1 MALVPLNLP
10 AGVYRNGTDLQS
22 QGRWR
27 DSNLVRWFDDTLRPI
42 GGWRTRSDTASAG
55 QVRGMHSWI
64 ANNSDRWIAA
74 GSYNKLYAY
83 SGAGIQYDITPSG
96 FTAGNEDALNPI
108 GFGTSFYG
116 REYYGTSRQE
126 AVTITPATTWSLD
139 SFGEYLVACS
149 STDGKVYEWQLNTGA
164 IAAVI
169 SNAPVNN
176 RAILV
181 TEERFLMCLGAG
193 GNPRLVQWSDR
204 ENNNL
209 WTPAATNEAGSLE
222 LQTTGRIQCGVRVQN
237 QALILT
243 DTDAHVATYSG
254 PPYVFGIERIGT
266 SCGIVSS
273 QAVAVVDKGAVWM
286 GSRSFYTYSGGAV
299 SEVNC
304 EVADYVFSDINHSQI
319 SKVAAVSNANFGEI
333 WWFYPSGNSNENNR
347 YVTFNYNDNTWAI
360 GVMARTSGVDAGV
373 YRQPIIASALN
384 KKLYEHEIGFNYDG
398 GEPFA
403 ESGPISIGNGD
414 NVMAVTQMIP
424 DEKTQGDVDATFKTR
439 FYPNDV
445 ERTYGPF
452 NMANPVSLRFTGR
465 QVRIRVEGV
474 NADDWRVGINRLEV
488 KQGGRR

>member
-266 SCGIVSS
+266 SCGIVST
-273 QAVAVVDKGAVWM
+273 QAVAVVDKGAIWM

-347 YVTFNYNDNTWAI
+347 YVVYNYNDNTWAI

-445 ERTYGPF
+445 ERSYGPF
-452 NMANPVSLRFTGR
+452 SMANPVSLRFTGR

>member
-1 MALVPLNLP
+1 MALIPLDLP

-27 DSNLVRWFDDTLRPI
+27 DSNLVRWFDNTLRPI

-55 QVRGMHSWI
+55 QVRGMKSWI

-83 SGAGIQYDITPSG
+83 SGAGVQYDITPTG
-96 FTAGNEDALNPI
+96 LTAGNENALNPV
-108 GFGTSFYG
+108 GFGTAFYG
-116 REYYGTSRQE
+116 REYYGIARQE
-126 AVTITPATTWSLD
+126 AVTITPATTWSMD
-139 SFGEYLVACS
+139 SFGQYLVACS
-149 STDGKVYEWQLNTGA
+149 STDGKVYEWQLSPSTK
-164 IAAVI
+164 AAVVA
-169 SNAPVNN
+169 NAPVNN

-204 ENNNL
+204 ENNTV

-273 QAVAVVDKGAVWM
+273 QAVATVDKGAVWM

-347 YVTFNYNDNTWAI
+347 YVVFNYNDNTWAI
-360 GVMARTSGVDAGV
+360 GVLARTAGVDAGV
-373 YRQPIIASALN
+373 YRQPIIASATD

-403 ESGPISIGNGD
+403 ESGPIIIGNGD
-414 NVMAVTQMIP
+414 NVMSVTKMIP

-452 NMANPVSLRFTGR
+452 NMANPTSLRFTGR
-465 QVRIRVEGV
+465 QVRIRIEGV

-488 KQGGRR
+488 IQGGRR

>member
-83 SGAGIQYDITPSG
+83 SGAGIQYDITPTG

-108 GFGTSFYG
+108 GFGTAFYG

-273 QAVAVVDKGAVWM
+273 QAVATVDKGAVWM

-347 YVTFNYNDNTWAI
+347 YVVYNYNDNTWAI

-445 ERTYGPF
+445 ERSYGPF
-452 NMANPVSLRFTGR
+452 SMSNPVSLRFTGR

>member
-286 GSRSFYTYSGGAV
+286 GSRSFYTYTGGAV

-360 GVMARTSGVDAGV
+360 GVLARTSGVDAGV

-445 ERTYGPF
+445 ERSYGPF
-452 NMANPVSLRFTGR
+452 SMANPVSLRFTGR

>member
-139 SFGEYLVACS
+139 SFGQYLVACS

-164 IAAVI
+164 IAAVL

-286 GSRSFYTYSGGAV
+286 GSRSFYTYTGGAV

-360 GVMARTSGVDAGV
+360 GVLARTSGVDAGV

-452 NMANPVSLRFTGR
+452 NMSNPTSLRFTGR

-488 KQGGRR
+488 IQGGRR

>member
-1 MALVPLNLP
+1 MALIPLDLP

-27 DSNLVRWFDDTLRPI
+27 DSNLVRWFDNTLRPI

-55 QVRGMHSWI
+55 QVRGMKSWI

-83 SGAGIQYDITPSG
+83 SGAGVQYDITPTG
-96 FTAGNEDALNPI
+96 LTAGNENALNPV
-108 GFGTSFYG
+108 GFGTAFYG
-116 REYYGTSRQE
+116 REYYGIARQE
-126 AVTITPATTWSLD
+126 AVTITPATTWSMD
-139 SFGEYLVACS
+139 SFGQFLVACS
-149 STDGKVYEWQLNTGA
+149 STDGKVYEWQLSPSTK
-164 IAAVI
+164 AAVVA
-169 SNAPVNN
+169 NAPVNN

-204 ENNNL
+204 ENNTV

-254 PPYVFGIERIGT
+254 PPYVYGIERVGT
-266 SCGIVSS
+266 SCGIVST
-273 QAVAVVDKGAVWM
+273 QAVAVVDKGAIWM

-299 SEVNC
+299 TEVNC
-304 EVADYVFSDINHSQI
+304 EVADYVFSDINLSQI
-319 SKVAAVSNANFGEI
+319 SKVCAVPNANFGEI
-333 WWFYPSGNSNENNR
+333 WWFYPSGGSNENDR
-347 YVTFNYNDNTWAI
+347 YVVFNYNDNTWAI
-360 GVMARTSGVDAGV
+360 GVMARTAGVDAGV
-373 YRQPIIASALN
+373 YRQPIIVSALN

-403 ESGPISIGNGD
+403 ESGPIIIGNGD
-414 NVMAVTQMIP
+414 NVMSVTKMIP

-452 NMANPVSLRFTGR
+452 NMANPTSLRFTGR
-465 QVRIRVEGV
+465 QVRIRIEGV

-488 KQGGRR
+488 IQGGRR

>member
-83 SGAGIQYDITPSG
+83 SGAGIQYDITPTG

-273 QAVAVVDKGAVWM
+273 QAVATVDKGAVWM

-304 EVADYVFSDINHSQI
+304 EVADYIFSDINHSQI

-445 ERTYGPF
+445 ERSYGPF
-452 NMANPVSLRFTGR
+452 SMANPVSLRFTGR